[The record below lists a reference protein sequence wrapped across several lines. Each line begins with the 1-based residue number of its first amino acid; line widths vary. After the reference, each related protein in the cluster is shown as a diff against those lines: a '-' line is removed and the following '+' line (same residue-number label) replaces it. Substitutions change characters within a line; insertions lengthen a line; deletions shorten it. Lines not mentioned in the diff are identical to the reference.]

1 MNWRNIIK
9 ETISYKGISAADI
22 ERQTNI
28 SKGLLSNYFAGRTN
42 MSTSNIEQI
51 LDILNINLPFHKKN
65 IPEERYEENDF
76 NHFLIDIQE
85 REVLN
90 DTQKGVIR
98 QTLAKGYNSL
108 TDKQKKVIYG
118 IVEPYYVEECK
129 FCMDRI
135 EWYDMLNAYEQDEY
149 CTYCYEKWQKLKNE
163 IRKTKF

>member
-1 MNWRNIIK
+1 M
-9 ETISYKGISAADI
+9 SYKGISAADI

-85 REVLN
+85 REVLKLLLSN
-90 DTQKGVIR
+90 AIMLLFLDLV
-98 QTLAKGYNSL
+98 
-108 TDKQKKVIYG
+108 TDEKVYSSRINCFTG
-118 IVEPYYVEECK
+118 AL
-129 FCMDRI
+129 FCFG
-135 EWYDMLNAYEQDEY
+135 L
-149 CTYCYEKWQKLKNE
+149 
-163 IRKTKF
+163 

>member
-9 ETISYKGISAADI
+9 ETMSYKGISAADI

-108 TDKQKKVIYG
+108 TDKQKKMNFSITE
-118 IVEPYYVEECK
+118 ISKKRLFMELSN
-129 FCMDRI
+129 RI
-135 EWYDMLNAYEQDEY
+135 MLKSVNFAWIELNGMI
-149 CTYCYEKWQKLKNE
+149 C
-163 IRKTKF
+163 